1 MPSFPYFTTMFSSTT
16 PASTRQL
23 TPPTICSLTLP
34 STFPALQP
42 VWCSAHTYRI
52 CTDESAYA
60 DMLTGMEDEDE
71 VAAEEMD
78 MAEVEERWSCLYPLA
93 GVFEDAEVN
102 VEEQQVCAPLPVPR
116 SSFFGGE
123 VSVECLFDA
132 ETPFASDEELWLRS
146 VFDPVAAPCAVLDP
160 LLEEEEIEEVTLVDT
175 SELKLLPSVA
185 VRDFRDPVAAWAE
198 AEALPVE
205 EWWVGGEEEVVVKR
219 EGRSLIS
226 KVTVSVPE
234 AVLDTEVQETNS
246 TWTLEDDPVL
256 RYVTSQTFLP
266 GLDNFSDISIHSAFP
281 QYDNADIDALYQA
294 TTSFV
299 KDRYDGECTCLDGKP
314 AAPHSPGENYL
325 LVNNE
330 DVFGFSAARPQ
341 AEDIFELL
349 DATVDADME
358 DFTPGYELTEDED
371 HVSDMSD
378 SDADDVSMVQS
389 SEWSYFDTDTQQYI
403 GYTALEH
410 LLQTNQP
417 SELPYFDADSQQD
430 AGCTAFDQILPID
443 ADQMPPLVHRDFD
456 ELFDKLV
463 EEVTALLQDELDK
476 LDDIDPPPPQV
487 ETLTQPPRKAPVQER
502 RLRGF
507 RQVGPYMMYS
517 SHQRSTMRSR
527 RNVQLVLQPQQLYNI
542 EEDKEEEDCLSP
554 VSSAESLDFT
564 THFTVVKTLATRRA
578 NFLDD
583 DEPESS
589 MPSPAS
595 QATEP
600 PLTDSQY
607 EDMFADAIW
616 TMSPDLAL
624 TNPSHTSSSSI
635 VPVTSWSQHDF
646 PPLPVLEAFAT
657 EIHNHLA
664 LIFDCLNT
672 RRSHELPGL
681 SNDLTWALN
690 ALASEYPSMTLLGS
704 LGLAVEILVER
715 MVASSVAS

>member
-198 AEALPVE
+198 AEALP
-205 EWWVGGEEEVVVKR
+205 
-219 EGRSLIS
+219 
-226 KVTVSVPE
+226 VTVSVPE

-443 ADQMPPLVHRDFD
+443 ADQMPPLV
-456 ELFDKLV
+456 
-463 EEVTALLQDELDK
+463 
-476 LDDIDPPPPQV
+476 
-487 ETLTQPPRKAPVQER
+487 
-502 RLRGF
+502 
-507 RQVGPYMMYS
+507 
-517 SHQRSTMRSR
+517 
-527 RNVQLVLQPQQLYNI
+527 QLVLQPQQLYNI

>member
-42 VWCSAHTYRI
+42 VWCSAHTYHI

-198 AEALPVE
+198 AEALP
-205 EWWVGGEEEVVVKR
+205 
-219 EGRSLIS
+219 
-226 KVTVSVPE
+226 VTVSVPE

>member
-185 VRDFRDPVAAWAE
+185 
-198 AEALPVE
+198 
-205 EWWVGGEEEVVVKR
+205 
-219 EGRSLIS
+219 
-226 KVTVSVPE
+226 VTVSVPE

-443 ADQMPPLVHRDFD
+443 ADQMPPLV
-456 ELFDKLV
+456 
-463 EEVTALLQDELDK
+463 
-476 LDDIDPPPPQV
+476 
-487 ETLTQPPRKAPVQER
+487 
-502 RLRGF
+502 
-507 RQVGPYMMYS
+507 
-517 SHQRSTMRSR
+517 
-527 RNVQLVLQPQQLYNI
+527 QLVLQPQQLYNI